1 MFIEKRWRTFA
12 VIGVILILGIS
23 LRLYHVDTIFFNGD
37 EPIHQIRISYQ
48 PLPFVLANNN
58 GGTLF
63 SILVHFLLSLGPLE
77 LMSRLVSVVSG
88 ILALI
93 MTYVLGKAMYSS
105 AEGLIAALFMA
116 FSHLHIFYSQ
126 NSRSY
131 ALLTLFLLLSL
142 FTFLRAAREG
152 KTRDWI
158 LYALFTLLSLYTQ
171 IIAAPI
177 LPATALA
184 AVFVALEARRRR
196 IKSAAPR
203 ADPILK
209 KYAVWTGCSL
219 VLAVLLYWPCS
230 WVRGIFLG
238 TLERGF
244 KRPADAVRLS
254 LISIS
259 DILRFQISPTH
270 SWLYGL
276 TAIFVVFGLVF
287 RFRAGRFPSILS
299 FSFVVFTWLFFAA
312 SHPRPTVFHSLYRY
326 TMFSLPLI
334 FILAARGIH
343 GLGWNAASLLFRPR
357 GRRIFA
363 AGVIMSALAVVM
375 ASGFFSDLKSYVY
388 VDYWRQGSFRFDR
401 EVKKYLSEHARRDA
415 VVYIDIYPYSSLVL
429 MLNPLARDMSPETIA
444 AVVREDYVRPSES
457 REAMIHV
464 LGWYFFEEFV
474 ASRKAELWA
483 VIPKESES
491 TEALRRGLN
500 QIRDVA
506 LVDLERF
513 TLIHFQKNEQSI
525 ADKMALLAD
534 VLLAAPAPDP
544 LRRRQR
550 SLLAAK
556 AYFMT
561 REAADGISALS
572 AFNGIPVSPA
582 DDARH
587 SGSLSERFLGNML
600 HLSPQNLRSIYEKR
614 ALLEIQHLAF
624 LHANNLLSAGR
635 LDDAAKTYE
644 AVLRIGNDY
653 DSRVC
658 DRLITL
664 GDKFERRGEAP
675 PALRAWE
682 TAARLDPK
690 RKDIA
695 ARLAKNK
702 EIAAK

>member
-1 MFIEKRWRTFA
+1 MTPVFIEKQWRTLA
-12 VIGVILILGIS
+12 VGGAILILGIF

-58 GGTLF
+58 GPLF
-63 SILVHFLLSLGPLE
+63 SILAHFLLSLGPLE

-88 ILALI
+88 ILALL

-105 AEGLIAALFMA
+105 AEGLMAALFMA

-131 ALLTLFLLLSL
+131 ALLTLLLLLSL

-171 IIAAPI
+171 IIAALI

-184 AVFVALEARRRR
+184 AVFLSLEARPRR
-196 IKSAAPR
+196 IKPAARPSV
-203 ADPILK
+203 PILK
-209 KYAVWTGCSL
+209 KYIVWTGCSL
-219 VLAVLLYWPCS
+219 VLAVLLYLPCS

-238 TLERGF
+238 ALERGF

-254 LISIS
+254 LASIN
-259 DILRFQISPTH
+259 DIVRFQISPAH

-287 RFRAGRFPSILS
+287 RFRAGRFPSILG
-299 FSFVVFTWLFFAA
+299 FLFVVLPWLFYAV
-312 SHPRPTVFHSLYRY
+312 SHPRPTVVHSLYRY

-343 GLGWNAASLLFRPR
+343 GLGRNAASLLFRSR
-357 GRRIFA
+357 GRRVFA
-363 AGVIMSALAVVM
+363 AGVVMCVLAVVM

-401 EVKKYLSEHARRDA
+401 DVKNYLREHALRDA
-415 VVYIDIYPYSSLVL
+415 VVYLDIYPYSSLIL
-429 MLNPLARDMSPETIA
+429 MLNPLARDISPDELA
-444 AVVREDYVRPSES
+444 AVVRENYVRPPEG
-457 REAMIHV
+457 REVMIHV

-474 ASRKAELWA
+474 AGRKAELWA
-483 VIPKESES
+483 VIPKASES
-491 TEALRRGLN
+491 SAALRSGLN
-500 QIRDVA
+500 HIRDVA

-534 VLLAAPAPDP
+534 VLLTAPAPDP
-544 LRRRQR
+544 VRRRQR

-572 AFNGIPVSPA
+572 AFNGIRVSPA

-587 SGSLSERFLGNML
+587 SGSRSERLLANML
-600 HLSPQNLRSIYEKR
+600 HLSAQNLRSIYEQR

-653 DSRVC
+653 DARVC
-658 DRLITL
+658 DRLVAL
-664 GDKFERRGEAP
+664 GDQYERRGEAP
-675 PALRAWE
+675 QSFRAWE

-690 RKDIA
+690 REDIA
-695 ARLAKNK
+695 ARLDKIK
-702 EIAAK
+702 

>member
-1 MFIEKRWRTFA
+1 MCIEKRWRTFA
-12 VIGVILILGIS
+12 VIGVILILGIF

-37 EPIHQIRISYQ
+37 KPIHQIRISYQ

-58 GGTLF
+58 GPLF

-88 ILALI
+88 ILVLI
-93 MTYVLGKAMYSS
+93 MTYVLGKAMYAS
-105 AEGLIAALFMA
+105 AEGFMAALFMA

-142 FTFLRAAREG
+142 FAFLRAARED

-171 IIAAPI
+171 IIAALI

-184 AVFVALEARRRR
+184 AVYLSLEARRRR
-196 IKSAAPR
+196 IKPGARRS
-203 ADPILK
+203 DPILK
-209 KYAVWTGCSL
+209 KYVIWTGCSL
-219 VLAVLLYWPCS
+219 VLAVLLYLPCS
-230 WVRGIFLG
+230 WVRDIFLG

-254 LISIS
+254 LTSIN

-299 FSFVVFTWLFFAA
+299 FLFVVLPWLFYAA
-312 SHPRPTVFHSLYRY
+312 SHPRQTTVHSLYRY
-326 TMFSLPLI
+326 TMFTLPLI

-343 GLGWNAASLLFRPR
+343 SLGWTAASLLSRSR
-357 GRRIFA
+357 VRRIFT
-363 AGVIMSALAVVM
+363 AGVIICALAVVM

-401 EVKKYLSEHARRDA
+401 DVKKYLSEHGRRDA
-415 VVYIDIYPYSSLVL
+415 VVYIDIYPYSSLIL
-429 MLNPLARDMSPETIA
+429 MLNPLARDMSPDEIA
-444 AVVREDYVRPSES
+444 AVVRENYVRPPES

-483 VIPKESES
+483 VIPEESES
-491 TEALRRGLN
+491 MDALRSGLN

-534 VLLAAPAPDP
+534 VIRTAPTPDP
-544 LRRRQR
+544 VRRRQR

-587 SGSLSERFLGNML
+587 SGSRSERLLANML
-600 HLSPQNLRSIYEKR
+600 HLSPQNLRSTYEQR

-644 AVLRIGNDY
+644 AVLRLGNDY
-653 DSRVC
+653 DASVC
-658 DRLITL
+658 DRLVAL
-664 GDKFERRGEAP
+664 GDQYERRGEASL
-675 PALRAWE
+675 ALRTWE
-682 TAARLDPK
+682 MAARLDPK

-695 ARLAKNK
+695 TRLVKIK